1 MNRELALFEGATVA
15 LSRRELLG
23 RSAVALGGMAGAS
36 LLDPT
41 VVVARANA
49 GPRPIPGGFDTSGK
63 PVPTDPAV
71 HVLIPGIGFEMAT
84 ISNFTGVVAGSEVRG
99 RARGSDGSTWDFD
112 TDMRFMKGTYVG
124 LDGRRRKG
132 AFGFV

>member
-1 MNRELALFEGATVA
+1 MNHELALFEGVSAAV
-15 LSRRELLG
+15 SRRELLG
-23 RSAVALGGMAGAS
+23 RSAIALGGMSGAS

-41 VVVARANA
+41 SVFARANA

-63 PVPTDPAV
+63 PVPKDPLV

-99 RARGSDGSTWDFD
+99 QAHGSDGSIWDFD